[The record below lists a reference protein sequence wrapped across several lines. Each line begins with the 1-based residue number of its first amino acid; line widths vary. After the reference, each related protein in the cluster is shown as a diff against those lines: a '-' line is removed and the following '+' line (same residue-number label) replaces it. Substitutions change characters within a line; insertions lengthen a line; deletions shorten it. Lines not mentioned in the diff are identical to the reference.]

1 MQTHF
6 MFEKPQRTSNRFYG
20 AVSARALSFV
30 IVLHQVMRKLVTS
43 SVPCRCNLQRTILHS
58 RCSIYIYL
66 FFTLCGAAGDPLL
79 LSGDLTWLQFIA

>member
-43 SVPCRCNLQRTILHS
+43 SVPCRCNPQHAILHS
-58 RCSIYIYL
+58 MCSIYVY
-66 FFTLCGAAGDPLL
+66 FFLVCAVLSERLCRF
-79 LSGDLTWLQFIA
+79 QEV